1 VAKYGNMWQ
10 NSDEIHGKT
19 WQNVKTKSKTFL
31 TKKRK
36 KNYQKLLQMV
46 DYHRA
51 PSEILYDSMGTSV
64 NGEFPSHV

>member
-1 VAKYGNMWQ
+1 MQNLVAKYGNMWQ

-36 KNYQKLLQMV
+36 KHLPETIANG
-46 DYHRA
+46 
-51 PSEILYDSMGTSV
+51 PSEILYDSMGASV
-64 NGEFPSHV
+64 NGEFPSRV